1 MENENRKSNGGTINY
16 ANKIVRAY
24 KKTDEIWMKYALLVL
39 PLGLFYGLYLL
50 IMFLAHKIGL

>member
-1 MENENRKSNGGTINY
+1 MENENRKSNKGVIGATGK
-16 ANKIVRAY
+16 AVALY

-39 PLGLFYGLYLL
+39 PLGLIYGLYLL